1 MKKKNLFISIAG
13 ATFATIGIATS
24 IAILAAKKKK
34 FINDYLD
41 EKEHE
46 DADFSL
52 KLDEKELLL
61 KKKDKE

>member
-34 FINDYLD
+34 FINDLN
-41 EKEHE
+41 
-46 DADFSL
+46 
-52 KLDEKELLL
+52 
-61 KKKDKE
+61 KKNQQIKRLHLI

>member
-41 EKEHE
+41 EKE
-46 DADFSL
+46 
-52 KLDEKELLL
+52 LLL